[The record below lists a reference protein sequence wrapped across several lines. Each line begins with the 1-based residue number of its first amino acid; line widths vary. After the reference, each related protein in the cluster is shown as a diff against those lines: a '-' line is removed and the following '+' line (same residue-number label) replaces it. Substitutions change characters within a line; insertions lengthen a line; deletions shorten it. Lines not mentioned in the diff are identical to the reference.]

1 MRLYFSRRR
10 KVVIIAMATALL
22 SLSLFSIN
30 QSLLN
35 FDFLSNE
42 VSYSTQAPSI
52 ISKNQPNDT
61 GFNSPV
67 ANTVFVPPKVE
78 TPKEKIENPV
88 KPQIVTPKIEKI
100 EPLPEKITP
109 KPVKRIQTI
118 ESTVPIRTTPARQS
132 PTRTISSRPTI
143 STSRTVSQPQVQNRN
158 NSPAINFGDSA
169 YQRALG
175 LWRKQQD
182 RKIAEVKRERDK
194 YQAEVNEADRVIA
207 NIKEHWKK
215 YAPVGEDGKP
225 KVTLESYLEGY
236 KYSRWVA
243 NNYLER
249 EQNYLKVIEQ
259 RRQLNQPFTEQELQM
274 IKDGYT
280 PDPETDGWEP
290 KVNVVVNGIK
300 ADNKRRLN
308 AVDSKWTRYDAT
320 QIGSLKYEG
329 WNDTNVSSEISSF
342 TKDKG
347 ISNGSISLI
356 KYTRAPG
363 NTAGSLSEFK
373 TLVLNADDDVAFKAF
388 AEIMKNAANKDN
400 SIKAI
405 VLKNVGAKHKT
416 QNIKE
421 ILELLPPQM
430 QKVSLFLDDHQA
442 VNGLRGLEKFTKLSE
457 LELYTNSRT
466 NESNW
471 AINPN
476 ALKNVDFISF
486 DYINKGDI
494 KLVQPGEKIPG
505 SIIFDTL
512 RWDDGD
518 DATKVNEGLEIAF
531 SSKINQRVFQG
542 TFGGRGG
549 YPLHLDFSSSK
560 KIKTLKGI
568 DFDKTEKLFNE
579 KLQSWEVEAESQKN
593 PGHVNLLFQYLY
605 FGGSKVN
612 DSSSTGTNYVYKV
625 QASDF
630 ENSQFTTR
638 LVNGPIQQPGIYIKD
653 ENGKTLSNIPLYI
666 TGSSFSGDA
675 LSQLSK
681 FVDVAKK
688 SATFNKIYVEDA
700 SLQSQLSGLGLPV
713 ETKKITTVD

>member
-1 MRLYFSRRR
+1 MKLYFSRRR
-10 KVVIIAMATALL
+10 KVVIVAMATALL

-30 QSLLN
+30 QTLVN

-61 GFNSPV
+61 AFNSPV

-100 EPLPEKITP
+100 DPLPEKVTP
-109 KPVKRIQTI
+109 KPIKRIQTI
-118 ESTVPIRTTPARQS
+118 ESTIPIRTTPARQS

-143 STSRTVSQPQVQNRN
+143 TTSRTVSQPQVQNRN
-158 NSPAINFGDSA
+158 NSRAVNFGDSA

-175 LWRKQQD
+175 LWRQQQD

-194 YQAEVNEADRVIA
+194 YQAEVAEAERVIS
-207 NIKEHWKK
+207 IIEEHWKT

-236 KYSRWVA
+236 KYTRWVA

-259 RRQLNQPFTEQELQM
+259 RRQLDQPFTEQELQM

-280 PDPETDGWEP
+280 PDPTTDGWEP
-290 KVNVVVNGIK
+290 KVNIVVNGIR

-329 WNDTNVSSEISSF
+329 WNNTDVSSEISSL
-342 TKDKG
+342 TNGKG
-347 ISNGSISLI
+347 FSNGSISLI

-363 NTAGSLSEFK
+363 NTAGNLSEFK

-388 AEIMKNAANKDN
+388 AEIMKNATNKDN

-405 VLKNVGAKHKT
+405 VLKNVGAIHKT

-512 RWDDGD
+512 RWDED
-518 DATKVNEGLEIAF
+518 DDTTKVNEGLEIAF

-568 DFDKTEKLFNE
+568 DFAKTERLFNE

-605 FGGSKVN
+605 FGASKVS

-625 QASDF
+625 QTSDF
-630 ENSQFTTR
+630 ENSQFTSR

-688 SATFNKIYVEDA
+688 SATFNKIYVEDS
-700 SLQSQLSGLGLPV
+700 SLQSQLSSLGLTV
-713 ETKKITTVD
+713 ETKKIETID

>member
-1 MRLYFSRRR
+1 MKLYFSRRR
-10 KVVIIAMATALL
+10 KVVILAMATTLL
-22 SLSLFSIN
+22 SLSLYSVN
-30 QSLLN
+30 QALVN

-52 ISKNQPNDT
+52 ILKNQPNDT

-67 ANTVFVPPKVE
+67 ANTVFVAPKIE

-100 EPLPEKITP
+100 EPLPEKVTP
-109 KPVKRIQTI
+109 KPIRRIQAV
-118 ESTVPIRTTPARQS
+118 ESTIPIRTTPARQS

-143 STSRTVSQPQVQNRN
+143 STSRPVSQPQVQTRN
-158 NSPAINFGDSA
+158 NSRAVNVGDSA

-175 LWRKQQD
+175 LWRQQQD
-182 RKIAEVKRERDK
+182 RKIAEVRRERDK
-194 YQAEVNEADRVIA
+194 YQAEVTEAERVIS
-207 NIKEHWKK
+207 IIEEHWKK
-215 YAPVGEDGKP
+215 YAPTGEDGKP
-225 KVTLESYLEGY
+225 KVSLESYLEGY
-236 KYSRWVA
+236 KYTRWVA

-259 RRQLNQPFTEQELQM
+259 RRQLDQPFTEQELQL

-280 PDPETDGWEP
+280 PDPSTDGWEP
-290 KVNVVVNGIK
+290 KVNIVVNGIR
-300 ADNKRRLN
+300 ANNKKRLN
-308 AVDSKWTRYDAT
+308 AVDSKWTRYDGT
-320 QIGSLKYEG
+320 KIGSLKYEG
-329 WNDTNVSSEISSF
+329 WNDTDVSSEISSLAN
-342 TKDKG
+342 DKG

-373 TLVLNADDDVAFKAF
+373 TLVLNADDDKAFQAF

-416 QNIKE
+416 QNIKG
-421 ILELLPPQM
+421 ILDLLPPQM

-442 VNGLRGLEKFTKLSE
+442 INGLRGLEKFSKLSE
-457 LELYTNSRT
+457 LELYSNSRT

-494 KLVQPGEKIPG
+494 QLQPGEKVAG

-512 RWDDGD
+512 RWDEGD
-518 DATKVNEGLEIAF
+518 DTNKVNEGLEIAF

-568 DFDKTEKLFNE
+568 DFAKTERLFNE

-605 FGGSKVN
+605 FGASKISDSGSAGSNYLYKVN
-612 DSSSTGTNYVYKV
+612 TN
-625 QASDF
+625 DF
-630 ENSQFTTR
+630 ENSQFTSR

-675 LSQLSK
+675 FSQLSK

-688 SATFNKIYVEDA
+688 SATFNKIYVENA
-700 SLQSQLSGLGLPV
+700 SLQGQLSSLGLPV
-713 ETKKITTVD
+713 EVKKITTTD